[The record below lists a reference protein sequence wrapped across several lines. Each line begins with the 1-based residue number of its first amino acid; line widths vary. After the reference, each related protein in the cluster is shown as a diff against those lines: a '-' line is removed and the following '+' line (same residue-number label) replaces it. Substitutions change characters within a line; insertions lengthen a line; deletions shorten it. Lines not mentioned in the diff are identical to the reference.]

1 MVFKALF
8 SLIFSIFGF
17 STHAEQLAQETEQLY
32 FDTAQKMGAAATP
45 EEMRAILD
53 LNLPGFTAGLEKDA
67 TQNRDLINL
76 WGMSRNIDESHLADG
91 THTVPVNVLQYLN
104 SIFKVSYDE
113 TYTFGHAGL
122 THTYGYLMSN
132 LQTPYGFK
140 RARYVGG
147 EMEAG
152 FGLPAGTFSGLPTQ
166 GTLLSNLTNFIAPIA
181 FRDHAEVMTDAIK
194 SEVPEI
200 ATFDYSKLKPARLVE
215 YIQNERFTLEIHTD
229 IIPFTQTNSKG
240 ANTSLL
246 VYSIDFH
253 ATGQNSQPRLI
264 TVFPVQSTFASGV
277 FLPAGLGD
285 QVAIKLNYNAA
296 LPINIP
302 VDQMVGKRFIADE
315 DSSEHT
321 SSRYKKKFQVR

>member
-1 MVFKALF
+1 MRKKTMVFKALF
-8 SLIFSIFGF
+8 SLIFSLFGL
-17 STHAEQLAQETEQLY
+17 SSHAQDGDQIY
-32 FDTAQKMGAAATP
+32 FDTAQKMAAATTL

-53 LNLPGFTAGLEKDA
+53 QNLPGFAAGLEKDA
-67 TQNRDLINL
+67 TQNRDLVDL

-104 SIFKVSYDE
+104 SIFNVNYDE

-152 FGLPAGTFSGLPTQ
+152 FGLPAGTFSGLPAQ
-166 GTLLSNLTNFIAPIA
+166 GTLLSNLTNFAAPIA
-181 FRDHAEVMTDAIK
+181 FRDHPELTDCMNSDVA
-194 SEVPEI
+194 EI
-200 ATFDYSKLKPARLVE
+200 AGFDYSKLKPTRLVE
-215 YIQNERFTLEIHTD
+215 YIENERFTLEIRTD
-229 IIPFTQTNSKG
+229 IIPFTQTNAKG
-240 ANTSLL
+240 ANTALL

-253 ATGQNSQPRLI
+253 AEGQNSQPRLI

-277 FLPAGLGD
+277 FLPSGLGD

-302 VDQMVGKRFIADE
+302 VDQMIGKRFIADE
-315 DSSEHT
+315 NTTEHS
-321 SSRYKKKFQVR
+321 SSRYKKKL